1 MTDRPPRWLGEVGAV
16 KAAFTMHIGGVLGFG
31 DKWTFCTSVHLHPGT
46 DHVEDDLCVSGG
58 RGHRRVSGHGGNTKH
73 IGVSRRNNEGNG
85 VVVPR
90 IAIDDHR
97 EGCRHAKRLV
107 VVCQSG
113 EMAFDV
119 VVVGSANLD
128 LVAQLDRLPQ
138 PGETLRATSY
148 AEYAGGKGLNQAVAC
163 ARMGAHT
170 AFVGCVGGDDAGAF
184 LRTVLEIEGIDITHV
199 RTVDAPTGRALINV
213 DAHGENAIV
222 VISGANAMVG
232 DEGSSFEIPTG
243 KVVLAQL
250 EVPQTIIVTAF
261 THARRQG
268 SQTVLNPAP
277 AAALSAELLRA
288 TDLIVPNETEALAL
302 GGSEALLSAGVTTVV
317 MTQGEHGADIIT
329 TSGTQHIDAFSVT
342 PIDTVGAGDAFIG
355 AMCAELARGSSL
367 HDACRLAAVAGAL
380 ATTVRGAVPS
390 LPTRA
395 AVLAA
400 QDQRR

>member
-1 MTDRPPRWLGEVGAV
+1 MR
-16 KAAFTMHIGGVLGFG
+16 KI
-31 DKWTFCTSVHLHPGT
+31 
-46 DHVEDDLCVSGG
+46 
-58 RGHRRVSGHGGNTKH
+58 
-73 IGVSRRNNEGNG
+73 
-85 VVVPR
+85 
-90 IAIDDHR
+90 
-97 EGCRHAKRLV
+97 LV

-128 LVAQLDRLPQ
+128 LVAQLDRLPL
-138 PGETLRATSY
+138 PGETLRASSY

-163 ARMGAHT
+163 ARMGART
-170 AFVGCVGGDDAGAF
+170 AFVGCLGNDDAGEF
-184 LRTVLEIEGIDITHV
+184 LRTVLESEGIDTTHV
-199 RTVDAPTGRALINV
+199 RTIEAPTGRALINV

-232 DEGSSFEIPTG
+232 SEGALFEIPAG
-243 KVVLAQL
+243 KIVLAQL
-250 EVPQTIIVTAF
+250 EVPQTVIATAF

-277 AAALSAELLRA
+277 AAQLSAELLST
-288 TDLIVPNETEALAL
+288 TDVIVPNETESLAI
-302 GGSEALLSAGVTTVV
+302 GGTDALLEAGVPTIV
-317 MTQGEHGADIIT
+317 MTQGEYGVDIVT
-329 TSGTQHIDAFSVT
+329 ASDTRHIAPFTVT

-355 AMCAELARGSSL
+355 AMCAELARGETL
-367 HDACRLAAVAGAL
+367 FDACQTAAVAGAL

-400 QDQRR
+400 RGKHQ